1 MVADDDLIEG
11 THRLLEVN
19 NKLLLPVGV
28 PVRFLITSV
37 DVLHS

>member
-19 NKLLLPVGV
+19 NKLILPIGV